1 MIQEQRW
8 PIAREGLPYLV
19 PVGLATVSSA
29 VLGWASLTF
38 LGFLLT
44 LVLAFFFR
52 NLEREIP
59 DLQDA
64 VLSPADG
71 TVIDVRE
78 CREDRFLRETA
89 LKVTISTSIV
99 DAHLMR
105 APVSGKVLKGN
116 YQPGWFSATSKGQPS
131 FPKGRHA
138 VILETE
144 DCFRFLLVHMAG
156 FVAKKAVCYAS
167 TGSHL
172 KKGQIFGLTF
182 RSRVDFYLPMTV
194 KPTVWIGQ
202 HVKGGESIIA
212 YRS

>member
-1 MIQEQRW
+1 MIPEQRW
-8 PIAREGLPYLV
+8 PIAKEGLPYLF
-19 PVGLATVSSA
+19 PVALATVSCA
-29 VLGWASLTF
+29 VMGWVFLTF
-38 LGFLLT
+38 LGFLLG
-44 LVLAFFFR
+44 LILAFFFR
-52 NLEREIP
+52 NLDREIP
-59 DLQDA
+59 DLKDV

-89 LKVTISTSIV
+89 LKVTISTSVV

-116 YQPGWFSATSKGQPS
+116 YHPGWFSAASRDQSS
-131 FPKGRHA
+131 FPNGRHA

-144 DCFRFLLVHMAG
+144 DCFRILLVHIAG
-156 FVAKKAVCYAS
+156 FAAKKIVCYANAGAS
-167 TGSHL
+167 L
-172 KKGQIFGLTF
+172 KKGQIFGLTY

-212 YRS
+212 YRA